1 MVSRCYNLDRLI
13 QQAVCAIC
21 SRPKSNRRCSLPNL
35 KAVTLAFTWTLPIL
49 LLQSVVAWISI
60 FFDGDRWE
68 GQSHKF
74 LHYFFAAYEFGSAF
88 SCGALYA
95 NR

>member
-1 MVSRCYNLDRLI
+1 M
-13 QQAVCAIC
+13 C
-21 SRPKSNRRCSLPNL
+21 SRHKSRRRCSLPNL
-35 KAVTLAFTWTLPIL
+35 KAVTLAFIWTVPVL
-49 LLQSVVAWISI
+49 LLQSVVAWIST

-68 GQSHKF
+68 GQNNKF
-74 LHYFFAAYEFGSAF
+74 LHYFFAAFKFGSAY